1 MKRPNKPF
9 QEKIIKPWGKEI
21 IFTPKELGRTGKILS
36 IRSKKRLSFQYH
48 DNKEETLCLFSGS
61 VLLLI
66 ENDDSKLQKINMEPQ
81 KGYTILPK
89 QKHRLEA
96 LEDSIVLEISSQEKG
111 NTIRLKDDYNRGTE
125 TEDERNKPNRNWHGE
140 TN

>member
-1 MKRPNKPF
+1 MRRPIKPF
-9 QEKIIKPWGKEI
+9 QEKIIKPWGEEI

-48 DNKEETLCLFSGS
+48 EEKEETLCLFSGN
-61 VLLLI
+61 VLLWI
-66 ENDDSKLQKINMEPQ
+66 EDGDGKLQKINMKPQ
-81 KGYTILPK
+81 KGYTIVSK

-111 NTIRLKDDYNRGTE
+111 NTIRLEDDYNRGTE

>member
-9 QEKIIKPWGKEI
+9 QEKIIKPWGREI

-66 ENDDSKLQKINMEPQ
+66 ENDDSKLQKN
-81 KGYTILPK
+81 
-89 QKHRLEA
+89 RLEA